1 MVSTLHDSDDRR
13 ISTAILDRN
22 RFELPADLHGLVR
35 NASQAGEAVR
45 AAEAEYAY
53 RLALVAR
60 AALGRRAGAESA
72 IDACSA
78 ALGVSRQSLQP
89 FALVAT
95 RWASHDLLSLFTRRC
110 SNGRPL
116 SMSHLLL
123 LVRLPRTDREVW
135 ANRALQESLDV
146 RQLREAISA
155 SRKSNGKWVKEG
167 RAPKRST
174 R

>member
-1 MVSTLHDSDDRR
+1 MTSIAREGDDRR
-13 ISTAILDRN
+13 MSTKLTEHEDRD
-22 RFELPADLHGLVR
+22 LPADLRGLVR
-35 NASQAGEAVR
+35 SAEQAGDAVR

-60 AALGRRAGAESA
+60 AALGRRAGSESA
-72 IDACSA
+72 VLACSA

-95 RWASHDLLSLFTRRC
+95 RWASDDLFGLFTRRS

-123 LVRLPRTDREVW
+123 LVRLPRAEREVW
-135 ANRALQESLDV
+135 ATKTLTDSLDV
-146 RQLREAISA
+146 RQLRDAISA
-155 SRKSNGKWVKEG
+155 SRGSKGKWVKEG
-167 RAPKRST
+167 RSPKPSSR
-174 R
+174 